1 MSVARYPP
9 GAWWAT
15 LAGSFDATPY
25 QSTSQSFVSKSVFG
39 PSRRGPEAGILL
51 TFDVLQRLGGHDSLE
66 VARRQ
71 VAPVAVNEPRE
82 ETKPLPRGP
91 HDLGSI
97 PNRKDLRAVRAC
109 QSLPL
114 LAACPV
120 LTRASRVAGG
130 P

>member
-1 MSVARYPP
+1 MSVARYPRVP
-9 GAWWAT
+9 GGRLWRGVLT
-15 LAGSFDATPY
+15 RPL
-25 QSTSQSFVSKSVFG
+25 TSPHPNLLFLKSVLG
-39 PSRRGPEAGILL
+39 PSRRRPEAGILL